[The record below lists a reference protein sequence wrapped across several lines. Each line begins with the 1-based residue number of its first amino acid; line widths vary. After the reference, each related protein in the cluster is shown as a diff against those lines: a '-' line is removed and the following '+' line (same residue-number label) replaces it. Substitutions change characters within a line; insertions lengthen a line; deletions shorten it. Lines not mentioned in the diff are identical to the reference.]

1 MPCIPSVARDIT
13 SLYPPEGTATIAT
26 TPYKQRNMVET
37 AVHEEYEWPQ
47 HTTNSPSIA
56 TAAIAVATN
65 ISWVWPGESPSLR
78 KASNS
83 TKGYDN

>member
-13 SLYPPEGTATIAT
+13 SLYPEGTATIAT
-26 TPYKQRNMVET
+26 TTCKQRNIVEG
-37 AVHEEYEWPQ
+37 AVNEEYERPQ
-47 HTTNSPSIA
+47 QATNSSSIA

-65 ISWVWPGESPSLR
+65 ISWVWPGKSPSLR

-83 TKGYDN
+83 TEGCCN